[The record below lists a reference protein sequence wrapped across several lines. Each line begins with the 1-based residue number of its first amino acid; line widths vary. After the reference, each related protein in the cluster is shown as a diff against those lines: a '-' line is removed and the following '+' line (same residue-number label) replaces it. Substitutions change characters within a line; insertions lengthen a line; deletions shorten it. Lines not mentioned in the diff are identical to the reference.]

1 MKKVLITGFEPFGDY
16 KFNPTMDI
24 VDWNNGRT
32 ITGAEEI
39 IGMVLPATY
48 FGPFLKVS
56 KFIDE
61 EKPDA
66 IISLGLSSSIHS
78 IRIET
83 LFRNK
88 MFSKYSDARGYKPNG
103 VRIDKSIGST
113 KTLTPLIETLMLKEQ
128 LMNNGIVPEISKDA
142 GTFICNS
149 LGYQITKKITDQNLP
164 IKYIF
169 IHIPWTDDY
178 KSRVQLEPGK
188 IFLEKE
194 VVYNAIDILIKYI

>member
-16 KFNPTMDI
+16 EFNPTMDI
-24 VDWNNGRT
+24 VHWNNGRT

-48 FGPFLKVS
+48 FDPFLKVS

-83 LFRNK
+83 LFQNK
-88 MFSKYSDARGYKPNG
+88 MWSKYRDADGYKPNG
-103 VRIDKSIGST
+103 VRINKKRGAVKNITPCSD
-113 KTLTPLIETLMLKEQ
+113 TPLLSEELK
-128 LMNNGIVPEISKDA
+128 MNNIVSEISQDA

-149 LGYQITKKITDQNLP
+149 LAYLTTCKIIDEQLP
-164 IKYIF
+164 IKNMF

-178 KSRVQLEPGK
+178 KSRVSLKHYK
-188 IFLEKE
+188 IFLEKDI
-194 VVYNAIDILIKYI
+194 VYNAIDTLIKYI